1 MIAQTN
7 GSAQPRPEG
16 YEPPR
21 LEVLGSV
28 KDLTA
33 DFCIWGKSLGQPD
46 YFQHIPIANCS
57 A

>member
-1 MIAQTN
+1 VIAQPN
-7 GSAQPRPEG
+7 ECAGPRPAE

-21 LEVLGSV
+21 LEVLGTV
-28 KDLTA
+28 RDLTA

-46 YFQHIPIANCS
+46 YFQHIPITNCS

>member
-1 MIAQTN
+1 VIAQTN